1 MRHANGLEIARS
13 LDDVCRPERM
23 ALVVYDMQIGIVGQM
38 TDGPQITERIASI
51 LDAAR
56 TGGFRVVFLRHM
68 SMPREWMGAF
78 QYRQAMAWQRTDD
91 PAKVQPWFL
100 RGSPGF
106 DIVPELAPRES
117 EAVLDKITFSA
128 FEGTPLAMILR
139 DCGLS
144 AFAICGIATEIGI
157 DPTVRHG
164 TDLGLIPVVATD
176 ACGGGHAEAAERS
189 VANMAFMGDAIM
201 TDASTLMEHMRPS
214 ARG

>member
-1 MRHANGLEIARS
+1 MRHANGLEIVQS

-23 ALVVYDMQIGIVGQM
+23 ALVVYDMQIGIVRQM
-38 TDGPQITERIASI
+38 ANGAEITQHVASI

-56 TGGFRVVFLRHM
+56 TGGFRVIFLRHM
-68 SMPREWMGAF
+68 SMPRELMGAF

-91 PAKVQPWFL
+91 PATVQPWFL

-106 DIVPELAPRES
+106 DITPELAPRES
-117 EAVLDKITFSA
+117 EAILDKITFSA

-164 TDLGLIPVVATD
+164 ADLGLVPVVATD

-189 VANMAFMGDAIM
+189 MANMAFMGDAIM
-201 TDASTLMEHMRPS
+201 TDEAGLVRCMR
-214 ARG
+214 RTV